1 MKESAVSAAG
11 AALAEE
17 ARAAERKVL
26 TARAAEEARAVPAA
40 KAAEWAARGI
50 SPVRTEKPARL
61 NERNSCP

>member
-1 MKESAVSAAG
+1 MKASAVSAAG

-17 ARAAERKVL
+17 AR
-26 TARAAEEARAVPAA
+26 
-40 KAAEWAARGI
+40 AAEWAARGI